1 MELARHARFGA
12 TTAALMRGS
21 VCQATLRISVVLREG
36 LAPSVKRHSNASME
50 NASHARTGVQA
61 AAKTVNAILATHK
74 SIAAQMGIHAIPV
87 IRGMGARTTSAL
99 AAANTVEGDVAQKM
113 GLAILEQQTSTV
125 RTGDSGA
132 LARTAR
138 TQRSGELA
146 TDVSRKITTVTR
158 KRTFGL
164 RTSSLLT
171 LSLMERLEYA

>member
-1 MELARHARFGA
+1 
-12 TTAALMRGS
+12 
-21 VCQATLRISVVLREG
+21 
-36 LAPSVKRHSNASME
+36 
-50 NASHARTGVQA
+50 
-61 AAKTVNAILATHK
+61 
-74 SIAAQMGIHAIPV
+74 MGIHAIPV